1 MKITHA
7 LPLVFLMSFFA
18 FSTQSQEYKAPSFK
32 WKKRDVPQVKVV
44 KEGDFKEFGENSY
57 KVQEVPTSI
66 RDVASE
72 EEENEEYS
80 EEADG
85 RNPSSATKP
94 EPFRPQLKPWPYK

>member
-7 LPLVFLMSFFA
+7 FTLTLLMSFFA

-32 WKKRDVPQVKVV
+32 WKDRSVPKVQVE

-57 KVQEVPTSI
+57 RVQEEPEGL

-72 EEENEEYS
+72 D
-80 EEADG
+80 EEAVESEG

-94 EPFRPQLKPWPYK
+94 EPFRPELKPWPYR